1 MELWDLVSAFGRII
15 RENVAAKPSNIVYD
29 DTPIHVH
36 MSRILAQL
44 NERGRLALS
53 ELLDARLHKS
63 VLIGMF
69 LAVLELVR
77 HHRVRAEQNDLFG
90 EIWILPG
97 ADARTDPPDR
107 QLRATSGN
115 RYRRRPPSRIQ
126 RTAPAMV
133 LLISRISMPWSITC
147 P

>member
-1 MELWDLVSAFGRII
+1 VASDLPPRQRNLAAEPIQEVELWDLVSAFGRII
-15 RENVAAKPSNIVYD
+15 RENVAVKPSNIVYD

-44 NERGRLALS
+44 NERGRIALS
-53 ELLDARLHKS
+53 ELFDLRLHKS

-97 ADARTDPPDR
+97 SDAAAPLDPSEVDNYEHGHP
-107 QLRATSGN
+107 TEGN
-115 RYRRRPPSRIQ
+115 PKS
-126 RTAPAMV
+126 
-133 LLISRISMPWSITC
+133 
-147 P
+147 